1 MSDDTNLAA
10 LEATAPPQPFDP
22 IRVVLDAL
30 AAIGTIWTFGLMLL
44 ICADVIGRSFLSA
57 PITGVAEI
65 AAHSVVGI
73 VFLQIGATIHGRR
86 MTRADFLIERVL
98 ARAPAL
104 GRALEALFALAG
116 AAVMGFIAQAAWPGM
131 WNSLALREFFGV
143 QGLFTVP
150 TWPFR
155 ALIVLGGAAG
165 AVAFLALLVAE
176 LRALSSSRRA

>member
-1 MSDDTNLAA
+1 MADDVNMAA
-10 LEATAPPQPFDP
+10 LEASAAPRPFDP
-22 IRVVLDAL
+22 VRLVLDAL
-30 AAIGTIWTFGLMLL
+30 AAIGTLWTFGLMLL
-44 ICADVIGRSFLSA
+44 ICADVIGRSFLNA

-98 ARAPAL
+98 AWAPGL
-104 GRALEALFALAG
+104 GRLLEAVFALLG
-116 AAVMGFIAQAAWPGM
+116 AAVMAFIAQAAWPGM

-155 ALIVLGGAAG
+155 GLIVLGGAAG
-165 AVAFLALLVAE
+165 AVAFLALFVAE
-176 LRALSSSRRA
+176 LRALVAGRKG

>member
-1 MSDDTNLAA
+1 MADDIDMAA
-10 LEATAPPQPFDP
+10 LDAAAVPQPFDP
-22 IRVVLDAL
+22 VRLLLDGL

-73 VFLQIGATIHGRR
+73 VFLQIGATIYNRR
-86 MTRADFLIERVL
+86 MTRADFLIERIL
-98 ARAPAL
+98 RWSPTL
-104 GRALEALFALAG
+104 GRAMEALFYLIG
-116 AAVMGFIAQAAWPGM
+116 AAVMFFVAQAAWPGM
-131 WNSLALREFFGV
+131 WTSMGLREFFGV

-155 ALIVLGGAAG
+155 GLIVLGGGAG
-165 AVAFLALLVAE
+165 ALAYLILFVHE
-176 LRALSSSRRA
+176 LRRISPRHG